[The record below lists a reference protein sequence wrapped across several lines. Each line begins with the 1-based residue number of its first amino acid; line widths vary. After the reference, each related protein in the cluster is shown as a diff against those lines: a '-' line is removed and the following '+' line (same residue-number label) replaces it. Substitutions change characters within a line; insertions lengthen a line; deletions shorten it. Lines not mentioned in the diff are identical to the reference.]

1 MKGLGS
7 AALALV
13 AIFAVWSAGYVVNEA
28 EQVILTQFGRPVGN
42 PISAPGFHF
51 KLPFVQEV
59 HRFDKRF
66 LEWDGEANQLPTRD
80 KRFIWVDTYARW
92 RISDPLKF
100 FQRLK
105 DERGAQTRL
114 DDILD
119 GETRNSIANHDL
131 VEVVRTTNRTPALD
145 ESQTEEEL
153 VTLEP
158 IAVGREK
165 IREEILT
172 KSQARTE
179 DLGIEIL
186 DVRLKRINYVAE
198 VQGKVFDRMIAE
210 RERIAARFR
219 SEGEG
224 EAAAHPGREGARVEA
239 DRLGGLPHRRGD
251 PRPGRRARDR
261 DLRQGLQ
268 PVARL
273 AGLLRVLEDHGD
285 LRSHR
290 RRHHDPGLLERRR
303 LLRLPEEQLR
313 PQALS
318 AGRPAQSPLSVC
330 AAMTTLAPAP
340 VPTTLPSYIISALAG
355 GCWKVPG
362 ICARVRNA
370 KS

>member
-7 AALALV
+7 AALALA
-13 AIFAVWSAGYVVNEA
+13 AILAVWSAGYVVNEA

-145 ESQTEEEL
+145 ESQTAEEL
-153 VTLEP
+153 VTLDP
-158 IAVGREK
+158 IEVGREK
-165 IREEILT
+165 IREEILA

-224 EAAAHPGREGARVEA
+224 EALRIQGEKERALKQIGSEAYRTAEEIRGRADARATEIYAKAYNRSRDSQDFYEFLKTMETFEA
-239 DRLGGLPHRRGD
+239 TVDGGTILVFSTDGDFFGYLKSSSGSRR
-251 PRPGRRARDR
+251 
-261 DLRQGLQ
+261 
-268 PVARL
+268 
-273 AGLLRVLEDHGD
+273 
-285 LRSHR
+285 
-290 RRHHDPGLLERRR
+290 
-303 LLRLPEEQLR
+303 
-313 PQALS
+313 
-318 AGRPAQSPLSVC
+318 
-330 AAMTTLAPAP
+330 
-340 VPTTLPSYIISALAG
+340 
-355 GCWKVPG
+355 
-362 ICARVRNA
+362 
-370 KS
+370 